1 MIDLLIVDDE
11 PLIRSGLAGALSQFP
26 HLRIVGE
33 AADGITGVAAARRLR
48 PDVILMDVRMPGR
61 DGLSATQELAEDDG
75 FNGAVLVLTTF
86 DSDDYV
92 YRAMHLGARGFLL
105 KRWPISEIAK
115 AISIASAGESVV
127 FPDSLA
133 RIVAEHGS
141 PPKRSSGVIEAELT
155 PREQVVLEQVAAGL
169 NNSEIAERLHVSVDT
184 VKSQVSSVLLKLDV
198 RDRTQAVIRAFESG
212 FVTAGDGLTRLA
224 SAAPEHRSLPT
235 C

>member
-11 PLIRSGLAGALSQFP
+11 PLIRSGLGGALSQFP
-26 HLRIVGE
+26 HLRIIGE
-33 AADGITGVAAARRLR
+33 AADGATGVAAARRLR
-48 PDVILMDVRMPGR
+48 PDVVLMDVRMPGR
-61 DGLSATQELAEDDG
+61 DGLSATKELVEDEG
-75 FNGAVLVLTTF
+75 YSGSVLVLTTF

-105 KRWPISEIAK
+105 KRWPIEEIAK
-115 AISIASAGESVV
+115 AISIAAAGESVV

-141 PPKRSSGVIEAELT
+141 SPQRSSGAIEAELT

-169 NNSEIAERLHVSVDT
+169 NNAEIAERLQVTVDT
-184 VKSQVSSVLLKLDV
+184 VKSQVSSVLLKLNV

-212 FVTAGDGLTRLA
+212 FVTAGDDLTRT
-224 SAAPEHRSLPT
+224 AALLPARNR
-235 C
+235 